1 MNESLLYLFGAILIV
16 AALLLAVTTLSKS
29 GAKKLNVEQYRS
41 RWLKIERQLKKDD
54 PASYHL
60 AILNAD
66 KLLDLA
72 LKESGI
78 KGETMGERLKL
89 AKDVSSNRNAIWS
102 AHKLRNQIAHETDVV
117 VSFDQARRSLA
128 SFKRALKDLGAI

>member
-89 AKDVSSNRNAIWS
+89 AKDVFSNRNAIWS